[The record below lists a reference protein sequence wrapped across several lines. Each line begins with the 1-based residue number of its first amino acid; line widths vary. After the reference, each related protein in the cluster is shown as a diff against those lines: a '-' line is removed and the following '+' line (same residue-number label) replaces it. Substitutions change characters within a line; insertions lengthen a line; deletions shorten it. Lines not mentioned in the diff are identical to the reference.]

1 MQRLFLL
8 LVIVIAVSAC
18 KKGSTGKTTY
28 GSATELVKQ
37 QITHYD
43 LIHTD
48 TDLYTYDAG
57 NHITIHAMMYHGH
70 VANADVYKYDGAD
83 QPSEVDNYD
92 VTTGKLRTKYT
103 FTYSTAKVI
112 VTEHNGDGLFTFQDT
127 IRLNSKNQVDRLY
140 RGAFYNAFTYDARG
154 NVNSIQGF
162 KIADGSPATVRGEP
176 TIYDE
181 GKNPF
186 SGIKPNYYFSYFLY
200 VSSYSTY
207 VNNLSGGFSY
217 QFDGNGYPTKEN
229 MAGQPDFYVLYSYA
243 TL

>member
-1 MQRLFLL
+1 MQRLTLL
-8 LVIVIAVSAC
+8 LLLVIAVSAC
-18 KKGSTGKTTY
+18 KKSSTNKPAY

-43 LIHTD
+43 LVHAD

-57 NHITIHAMMYHGH
+57 NRLITHAIMYHGNP
-70 VANADVYKYDGAD
+70 VNADVYKYDGAD
-83 QPSEVDNYD
+83 EPSEVDNYD
-92 VTTGKLRTKYT
+92 VTTGKLRTKYS
-103 FTYSTAKVI
+103 FVYSAAKVI
-112 VTEHNGDGLFTFQDT
+112 VTEHSGDGTFTYQDT
-127 IRLNSKNQVDRLY
+127 LRLSSKNQVNRLY
-140 RGAFYNAFTYDARG
+140 RGAFYNAFTYDTRG
-154 NVNSIQGF
+154 NVNSVQGF
-162 KIADGSPATVRGEP
+162 KIADDSPATLKGEP
-176 TIYDE
+176 PIYDE

-217 QFDGNGYPTKEN
+217 QFDSNGYPTKEN
-229 MAGQPDFYVLYSYA
+229 MAGQPDFYVLYSYT